1 MASKKQILSKL
12 RILITQKFN
21 DPQKAFH
28 FFDKNSDGN
37 LSAAELK
44 TLISQADVN
53 SFLSGI
59 VANKLIAELD
69 EDKDRQFNW
78 QEFRKAAKKLIDDDM

>member
-12 RILITQKFN
+12 RILITQTFD
-21 DPQKAFH
+21 DPKKAFN
-28 FFDKNSDGN
+28 FFDKNGDGN
-37 LSAAELK
+37 LSVLELK
-44 TLISQADVN
+44 TLISEAKVN

-69 EDKDRQFNW
+69 TDKDKQFNW
-78 QEFRKAAKKLIDDDM
+78 QEFRKAVKKLIDDDI